1 MKKALMTLPVIGI
14 VVAML
19 GASVFAASPS
29 AGTHPISAVDSYGF
43 DYTNSIIIIDG
54 EDLLHVNGVKGTD
67 LGISKADLQAE
78 VDKINDKVDAAEL
91 EVVHTFGAYFAEDY
105 NRPDGLDGRP
115 GGPRVETYRR
125 SPTNPLTIRVSYSSS
140 SDDVILVLHFEN
152 GAWKIVGKADTTSS
166 VKFSVTSLSPFAI
179 VKASPAS
186 SAQTGEYASPY
197 LVMVA
202 SALVACGALFM
213 IHAKKIEE

>member
-29 AGTHPISAVDSYGF
+29 AGTHPISAVGTKSGI
-43 DYTNSIIIIDG
+43 DYTSRIIIIDG
-54 EDLLHVNGVKGTD
+54 EDLLNVNGKKATD
-67 LGISKADLQAE
+67 LGISKSDLQSE
-78 VDKINDKVDAAEL
+78 VDKINDKVDASEL
-91 EVVHTFGAYFAEDY
+91 EVVHTFGAYFSSAYDTY
-105 NRPDGLDGRP
+105 
-115 GGPRVETYRR
+115 GPSIECH
-125 SPTNPLTIRVSYSSS
+125 SFGPNDPLAIRVSYSSS

-152 GAWKIVGKADTTSS
+152 GAWKIVGNADTTSS
-166 VKFSVTSLSPFAI
+166 VKFTVTSLSPFAI

>member
-1 MKKALMTLPVIGI
+1 MKKSLVTLPVIGV

-29 AGTHPISAVDSYGF
+29 AGTHPISAVDSYGH
-43 DYTNSIIIIDG
+43 DYTNDIIIIDG
-54 EDLLHVNGVKGTD
+54 EDLLNVSGKKGTD
-67 LGISKADLQAE
+67 LGLSKADLQAE
-78 VDKINDKVDAAEL
+78 VDKINDKVDASDL
-91 EVVHTFGAYFAEDY
+91 EVVHTFGAYFSEDY

-125 SPTNPLTIRVSYSSS
+125 SPSNPLTIRVSYSSS
-140 SDDVILVLHFEN
+140 SDDVILVLHFED
-152 GAWKIVGKADTTSS
+152 GAWKIVGSADTTSS

-179 VKASPAS
+179 LKASPAS

-202 SALVACGALFM
+202 SALVACGAIFA
-213 IHAKKIEE
+213 IQARKVEE